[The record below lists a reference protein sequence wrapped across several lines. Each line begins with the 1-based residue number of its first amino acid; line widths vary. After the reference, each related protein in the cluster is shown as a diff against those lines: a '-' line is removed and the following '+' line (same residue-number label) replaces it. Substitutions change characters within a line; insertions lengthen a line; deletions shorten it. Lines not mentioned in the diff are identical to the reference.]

1 MIILA
6 IDGSTKSTGY
16 AVIQNNKILKTGCI
30 TNESL
35 DTITRIEHMKQSIK
49 QVIEEYHPTDVVIED
64 ILPEDVRSN
73 QKTFKALIY
82 LQAALAFLC
91 HDHKLTPTLYTASH
105 WRALVGIHTGR
116 GVKRE
121 QLKTASIQLVE
132 KIYGLKVND
141 DVADAINLGFAYYKE
156 NASAF

>member
-16 AVIQNNKILKTGCI
+16 AVIQNKKILKSDCI
-30 TNESL
+30 KNQSADTL
-35 DTITRIEHMKQSIK
+35 DRILYMKKELQKVIK
-49 QVIEEYHPTDVVIED
+49 EYHPTDVVIED

-73 QKTFKALIY
+73 QKTFKALMY
-82 LQAALAFLC
+82 LQTELAFLC
-91 HDHKLTPTLYTASH
+91 HDYKIAPTLYTASH

-116 GVKRE
+116 GIKRE
-121 QLKTASIQLVE
+121 QLKAASIQLVE
-132 KIYGLKVND
+132 KNYGLQVND
-141 DVADAINLGFAYYKE
+141 DVADAINIGFAYYKE

>member
-6 IDGSTKSTGY
+6 IDASTKSTGY
-16 AVIQNNKILKTGCI
+16 AVIQNKKILKSGCI
-30 TNESL
+30 NDQSA
-35 DTITRIEHMKQSIK
+35 DTLERIQYMKKELQKVIK
-49 QVIEEYHPTDVVIED
+49 EYHPTDVVIED

-82 LQAALAFLC
+82 LQAALVFLL
-91 HDHKLTPTLYTASH
+91 HDYKLTPTLYTASH

-116 GVKRE
+116 GIKRE
-121 QLKTASIQLVE
+121 QLKAASIQLVE
-132 KIYGLKVND
+132 KNYGLQVND
-141 DVADAINLGFAYYKE
+141 DVADAINIGFAYYKE

>member
-6 IDGSTKSTGY
+6 IDASTKSTGY
-16 AVIQNNKILKTGCI
+16 AVIQNKKILKSGCI
-30 TNESL
+30 NDQSS
-35 DTITRIEHMKQSIK
+35 DTLERIQYMKKEIQKVIK
-49 QVIEEYHPTDVVIED
+49 EYHPTDVVIED

-82 LQAALAFLC
+82 LQAALVFLL
-91 HDHKLTPTLYTASH
+91 HDYKLTPTLYTASH

-116 GVKRE
+116 GIKRE

-132 KIYGLKVND
+132 KNYGLQVND
-141 DVADAINLGFAYYKE
+141 DVADAINIGFAYYKE